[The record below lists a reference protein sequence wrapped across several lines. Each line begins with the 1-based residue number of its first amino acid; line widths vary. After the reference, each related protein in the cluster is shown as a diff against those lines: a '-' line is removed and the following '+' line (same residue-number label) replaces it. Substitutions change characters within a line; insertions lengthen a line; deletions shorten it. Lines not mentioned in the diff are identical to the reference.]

1 MKKTILMLIF
11 TLLVSVTFAQQEEM
25 VSVPKSQLTEQ
36 QKQALTIQDAK
47 TGFETAS
54 QFVGL
59 GREVGEAVNSGL
71 SALTHHI
78 DTISNTKVGKLTMFL
93 IAYKVIGTD
102 IIQLAVGLPLT
113 ILVVI
118 FSFLFYWQNVRT
130 KRYVNNEIFGPD
142 GKITSRQYHVREFS
156 GDTAWAWGICSA
168 IAFALCML
176 VIFAG

>member
-11 TLLVSVTFAQQEEM
+11 TLFVSVTFAQEEM

-36 QKQALTIQDAK
+36 QKQALVVQDAK

-54 QFVGL
+54 KFVGL

-93 IAYKVIGTD
+93 IAYKVIGAD
-102 IIQLAVGLPLT
+102 VIQFVVGVPLLMIT
-113 ILVVI
+113 FI
-118 FSFLFYWQNVRT
+118 FSVIYYSQNIRT
-130 KRYVNNEIFGPD
+130 RRYVDHEEYDKD
-142 GKITSRQYHVREFS
+142 GKIVKRNYRLFESDSEDKWGWIIVS
-156 GDTAWAWGICSA
+156 GIIWVVCIA
-168 IAFALCML
+168 I
-176 VIFAG
+176 IFAG